1 MTMSDYHVPALLKES
16 LRGLKI
22 KPEGTYVDCTFGGGG
37 HSKAIL
43 DQLTTGTL
51 YAFDK
56 DEDARR
62 NVPEH
67 DRLVFVPQDFR
78 YMKNFLRM
86 HGVKLVDGILAD
98 LGVSFHQFDT
108 PNRGFSLREDGPL
121 DMRMSEQAQMTAAQ
135 ILNEYEEEQ
144 LCHIFRRYGEV
155 RPAMRLARMITSA
168 REGQAFDRVN
178 ELKETIAPLAP
189 KLKEHKFYA
198 QVFQALRIEVN
209 DELGALEQM
218 LLQSVEILK
227 TGGRLAVISYHSLE
241 DRMVKNFMREGK
253 LDGEAERD
261 FFGNRLVPFK
271 VMNRK
276 PLVPTEEEIER
287 NNRARSAKLRVAER
301 I

>member
-1 MTMSDYHVPALLKES
+1 MSDYHVPALLKES

-56 DEDARR
+56 DEDAKR

-108 PNRGFSLREDGPL
+108 PDRGFSLREDGPL
-121 DMRMSEQAQMTAAQ
+121 DMRMSEQAQTTAAQ

-155 RPAMRLARMITSA
+155 RPAMRLARMIISA

-178 ELKETIAPLAP
+178 QLKETIAPLAP

-276 PLVPTEEEIER
+276 PLVPTEEEVER

>member
-121 DMRMSEQAQMTAAQ
+121 DMRMSEQAQTTAAQ

-178 ELKETIAPLAP
+178 QIKETIAPLAP

>member
-1 MTMSDYHVPALLKES
+1 MSDYHVPALLKES

-121 DMRMSEQAQMTAAQ
+121 DMRMSEQAQTTAAQ
-135 ILNEYEEEQ
+135 ILNEYEGEQ

>member
-1 MTMSDYHVPALLKES
+1 MSDYHVPALLKES

-121 DMRMSEQAQMTAAQ
+121 DMRMSEQAQTTAAQ

-178 ELKETIAPLAP
+178 QIKETIAPLAP

>member
-1 MTMSDYHVPALLKES
+1 MSDYHVPALLKES

-121 DMRMSEQAQMTAAQ
+121 DMRMSEQAQTTAAQ
-135 ILNEYEEEQ
+135 ILNEYGEEQ

>member
-1 MTMSDYHVPALLKES
+1 
-16 LRGLKI
+16 
-22 KPEGTYVDCTFGGGG
+22 
-37 HSKAIL
+37 
-43 DQLTTGTL
+43 
-51 YAFDK
+51 
-56 DEDARR
+56 
-62 NVPEH
+62 
-67 DRLVFVPQDFR
+67 
-78 YMKNFLRM
+78 
-86 HGVKLVDGILAD
+86 
-98 LGVSFHQFDT
+98 
-108 PNRGFSLREDGPL
+108 
-121 DMRMSEQAQMTAAQ
+121 MRMSEQAQTTAAQ

-218 LLQSVEILK
+218 LLQSAEILK

>member
-1 MTMSDYHVPALLKES
+1 MSDYHVPALLKES

-121 DMRMSEQAQMTAAQ
+121 DMRMSEQAQTTAAQ

-218 LLQSVEILK
+218 LLQSAEILK